1 MIVLKCTEYQTLNI
15 YHNGE
20 FTSTNIVENT
30 SIKLTTLN
38 VKSKSVAMNYK
49 MDDKEILCT
58 DAMSVTTTQISCNI
72 SAVAEVKCRTVPTC
86 CVETNN

>member
-1 MIVLKCTEYQTLNI
+1 MLVLKCTEYQTLNI
-15 YHNGE
+15 YHTE
-20 FTSTNIVENT
+20 EITSTNNVENT

-58 DAMSVTTTQISCNI
+58 EDMSVTTTQISCNI
-72 SAVAEVKCRTVPTC
+72 SAGTEVKCRPVPTC